1 MIENFKISLKEI
13 DKINLINEDD
23 KNYRIKNLEF
33 FNQKGFPT
41 KKEEDWKF
49 SDLREIFYKNFKKI
63 DINYNHPEENKFRQ
77 IEDFDHNYI
86 LLINGRLITSDF
98 KFEDKNKIKINNYKE
113 ENFSREKSNN
123 PLICLNDALS
133 NTGYNLEIDEN
144 YKFEKVLVIYNLFSE
159 DLSEKVLNNKN
170 KITVN
175 KNSELHTIEYT
186 INKSKNKFFNNTN
199 EKVIVNE
206 NSKFKNICIQAG
218 RSEGYFHKFLN
229 GSIKSDSQYSSFIFS
244 SGLRFNKQDIKID
257 LEGKNSNCEIKS
269 ALFLN
274 NDDHHEIKTL
284 VNHMVPNCKSFQKIK
299 NILKDGSKGIFQGK
313 VHVSKE
319 AQKTDAYQ
327 ISKGLLLDQKSEF
340 STKPELEIYADDVK
354 CSHGSTSGNIDEQ
367 AQYYLMSRGLSKKKA
382 TDLIVK
388 GFLADVISDIK
399 NKDLKK
405 IINSHLDEVIN
416 YEN

>member
-13 DKINLINEDD
+13 DKINLINQDD
-23 KNYRIKNLEF
+23 KNFRIKNLEF

-86 LLINGRLITSDF
+86 LLVNGRLITSDF
-98 KFEDKNKIKINNYKE
+98 KFEDKNKIKITNYKE

-274 NDDHHEIKTL
+274 KDDHHEIKTL

-299 NILKDGSKGIFQGK
+299 SVLDSNAKGIYQGK
-313 VHVSKE
+313 IFVKDI
-319 AQKTDAYQ
+319 AQKTNAYQ
-327 ISKGLLLDQKSEF
+327 LSKALLISENSEF
-340 STKPELEIYADDVK
+340 DSKPELEIYADDVK
-354 CSHGSTSGNIDEQ
+354 CSHGSTSGNVDENSIH
-367 AQYYLMSRGLSKKKA
+367 YLMTRGLSKKESMQL
-382 TDLIVK
+382 LIN
-388 GFLADVISDIK
+388 GFLKEIISEIK
-399 NKDLKK
+399 SDTIKKFVENKLE
-405 IINSHLDEVIN
+405 LQV
-416 YEN
+416 YGY